1 MKTTMKLMLMLLV
14 VAGMVTFSSCR
25 KLFNILPETVTVSGQ
40 VTDENGQPFEGVGVS
55 VSKSTFMSLIIP
67 VTGTKTDENGFYQ
80 VEFTPDEDHTYIMD
94 YEFQKDDCFY
104 KESYHVDK
112 WKPVQEHDVVL
123 KKTE

>member
-1 MKTTMKLMLMLLV
+1 MLMLLV
-14 VAGMVTFSSCR
+14 VAGMVSFTSCR
-25 KLFNILPETVTVSGQ
+25 KVFNILPETVTVSGQ

-80 VEFTPDEDHTYIMD
+80 VEFEPDDETFTMR
-94 YEFQKDDCFY
+94 YEIGKDGHHY
-104 KESYHVDK
+104 QAHYGVDK
-112 WKPVQEHDVVL
+112 WKAVHEHDVVL

>member
-1 MKTTMKLMLMLLV
+1 MKTTKRLMLMLLV
-14 VAGMVTFSSCR
+14 VAGMVSFTSCR
-25 KLFNILPETVTVSGQ
+25 KVFNILPETVTVSGQ

-80 VEFTPDEDHTYIMD
+80 VEFEPDDETFTMR
-94 YEFQKDDCFY
+94 YEIDKDGHHY
-104 KESYHVDK
+104 QAHYGVDK
-112 WKPVQEHDVVL
+112 WKAVQEHDVVL